1 MTHCQ
6 PTISYANWK
15 LSINGNSCTGC
26 GSDSGAHTCG
36 NCNNTCNGRGLNDY
50 LADGNII
57 NTEYL
62 TKVVMTYF
70 RLKGTDIIPYPIK
83 FNYIFKKG
91 KIVIIDKQCSQYY
104 KVDINSSLYTLIT
117 DGIFF
122 ATEVPFSLCLYK
134 KNLEIFR
141 QKNNSFITMASTYFI
156 NTNTVNTQKLNK
168 IWKQRIGFNTNDYN
182 FYTSDFYYDYY
193 TTHNGYAYDCI
204 RIIAQ
209 KVFLWHLVYNL
220 ANSYGIKIDFL
231 FYLTF
236 FTCIFESLYGTT
248 PILSKQINLYFN
260 KYHPDFM
267 PESYDS
273 IITKWVN
280 IINLET
286 DGVKILIFK
295 QASYAL
301 SIQEL
306 ENVDITKL
314 FETFSYM
321 IVKFKFLSCLTVSK
335 TPPPVPPKKS
345 IK

>member
-1 MTHCQ
+1 MVRCNA
-6 PTISYANWK
+6 TISKKNWEK
-15 LSINGNSCTGC
+15 TIYSNNCTGC
-26 GSDSGAHTCG
+26 AGDSGPQNCTKCTGTCSS
-36 NCNNTCNGRGLNDY
+36 GRGLCDY

-70 RLKGTDIIPYPIK
+70 RLKGTDIILYPIN
-83 FNYIFKKG
+83 FNYIFEKG
-91 KIVIIDKQCSQYY
+91 KLALVGKQSSQYY
-104 KVDINSSLYTLIT
+104 RVDTNSTLYTLINA
-117 DGIFF
+117 GIFF

-134 KNLEIFR
+134 KNLEIFSK
-141 QKNNSFITMASTYFI
+141 KNNSFITIASTYFI
-156 NTNTVNTQKLNK
+156 NTNTVNTKKINK

-193 TTHNGYAYDCI
+193 ITHNGYAYDCI

-220 ANSYGIKIDFL
+220 AKSYGVPIDFL

-248 PILSKQINLYFN
+248 PILSKQINIYFD
-260 KYHPDFM
+260 KYHPNFM

-273 IITKWVN
+273 IITKW
-280 IINLET
+280 ITLINLET
-286 DGVKILIFK
+286 DVVKIIIFK

-306 ENVDITKL
+306 EELDITKL

-321 IVKFKFLSCLTVSK
+321 TVKFRFLDCLNFNT
-335 TPPPVPPKKS
+335 KKS
-345 IK
+345 L